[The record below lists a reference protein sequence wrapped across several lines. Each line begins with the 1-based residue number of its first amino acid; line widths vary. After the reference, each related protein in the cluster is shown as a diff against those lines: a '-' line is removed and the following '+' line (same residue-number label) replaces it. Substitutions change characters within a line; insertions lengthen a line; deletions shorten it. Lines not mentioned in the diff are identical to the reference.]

1 MFGRKKRLEAL
12 ENELIRLRTE
22 FDAFVSSTH
31 GELEQLK
38 KAHSKSESE
47 EQVTV
52 GQIVNEWVWGKDGDQ
67 E

>member
-22 FDAFVSSTH
+22 FDVFVSSTH

-38 KAHSKSESE
+38 KTHSKSESE

>member
-1 MFGRKKRLEAL
+1 MFGRKKRLEIL
-12 ENELIRLRTE
+12 ENELIRLKTE
-22 FDAFVSSTH
+22 FDAFASSTR

-38 KAHSKSESE
+38 KAHSESESE